1 MKEGERIHVRTKDR
15 DGMATILYIAPGEMY
30 PVQVEMDE
38 PDSDGHKIM
47 RIGWIEVAT
56 ETQEAA
62 DTGITFKDAADPTK
76 YLGEVATTKPPYRFG
91 IGQQFALGVVAFPG
105 VYKPGA
111 TAKSFYVYDAQTLN
125 FRGCMPANMFK
136 VLGLFEEVAAE
147 EVIEEPFVEEQLSLF
162 DF

>member
-38 PDSDGHKIM
+38 PDGDGHKIM
-47 RIGWIEVAT
+47 RISWIEVAT
-56 ETQEAA
+56 ETQEPADNGIIFEDAA
-62 DTGITFKDAADPTK
+62 DTTK
-76 YLGEVATTKPPYRFG
+76 YLGEVIKTKPPYRFE
-91 IGQQFALGVVAFPG
+91 IGQQFALGVITFPG
-105 VYKPGA
+105 VYKPG
-111 TAKSFYVYDAQTLN
+111 TVAKSFYVHDAQTLK

-136 VLGLFEEVAAE
+136 VLGLFEEVATE
-147 EVIEEPFVEEQLSLF
+147 EVIEEPFIEEQLSLF